1 MKMIRA
7 IAILGFV
14 FGVVNCFA
22 QSAISGRVLNQADG
36 KPVANASVFISNATI
51 GDKTAADGTFTL
63 HGVKSGKYDLVV
75 SIIGFELYTQ
85 QITATGSNIKLPDI
99 MLLSK
104 TMLLSEVKIKPV
116 HDYNRG
122 MYLNWFTDE
131 FLGTSEIAKDCKII
145 NPEMLDFDYD
155 NVKDVLKASSVDF
168 LVIENNTLGYRV
180 KYLLTNFVLNRN
192 RLEKHFSYNGF
203 VLFEQMDGSDVQKK
217 RWLKARQA
225 VYENSTMH
233 FLRAL
238 VNGNLADEGFQMQQL
253 SVYYNPERPP
263 DTLIQSKI
271 KYYTNLKA
279 KAANEKDSLAFWVK
293 KSKIKANLLKL
304 NTYPL
309 EGCEIV
315 QKTNQDGLYA
325 LGCENDALYITY
337 NKYGHFDT
345 KGRIDNVDDKYNI
358 ENSIIKF
365 NNSYALFDANGW
377 INNPESVLISG
388 VWAKDR
394 VAELLPEDFYEA
406 ATAKGNGASLSAMA
420 TRLKDYAGNHAT
432 EKAYLHLDKIRYM
445 PGDTIWF
452 KAYTVAGE
460 NHELSTISDVL
471 HVRLFNNQDSVVS
484 SLNVPLSTGTGWGD
498 IALPVTS
505 KTGDYHLQAY
515 TNWMRNFDAGYFF
528 DRQINV
534 GDEAATLKPKKQV
547 LAGNTDVQFFPEG
560 GALIN
565 GLRLKVAVKAINPKG
580 VGEDVSGVVLDNLGT
595 EVAEFS
601 TQHLGMGIFAIT
613 PVAGKTYQAKIIA
626 KDGKHYTVDL
636 PKAQDNGFAIT
647 INNSEADSLSV
658 RIVASDKLFQTKK
671 NTGYYL
677 LAQSGAKV
685 NYTAT
690 FKLSAQSYNTIIDK
704 GRFPTGIT
712 RFTLFADNGEPLN
725 ERIVFIRH
733 TDTLKLGIS
742 TPAKTYAARQKVELK
757 LTSKNQDNCNV
768 SGSFSASV
776 INESFEPVNDASEN
790 TILNN
795 LLLTSDLKG
804 SIEHPNYYFT
814 NVTDKTLADLDI
826 LMLTQGYHRF
836 EWKQVLAADKPPIVF
851 EPEKGLQVSGFVKSF
866 AGKPL
871 AGNKVSLLTTKGG
884 FFKMD
889 TVTNKDGRF
898 TFSPILDE
906 NVKYVIQARTANNKK
921 NVVVSLDTLSKGQYA
936 LRNIIPVT
944 TDSVKALTTYQQQ
957 VKQQLKLSI
966 DKRMIQL
973 KEVVIKDKRSGPP
986 DLLTHAENPDQVISD
1001 FPKEGTGESLSSFLG
1016 MRLRGIMVK
1025 HPLNAGPNEVHFYST
1040 RELARNAVAPVPM
1053 MVKLDGMEIDPVI
1066 FGSLQLTDIESAE
1079 VIRTSGKMD
1088 MTTGAT
1094 EVLYL
1099 ISNKHPGGKAQ
1110 QATDVITYQS
1120 NGLYKAREFYSPRYD
1135 KVNESSSKPDLRT
1148 TIFWKPDIITDKDG
1162 NATLSFYNADTRGTY
1177 RVIVEGIDVD
1187 GNIGRQVYTYV
1198 VE

>member
-7 IAILGFV
+7 LALVGLV
-14 FGVVNCFA
+14 FGMFNCFA

-36 KPVANASVFISNATI
+36 KPVANASIFISNATI
-51 GDKTAADGTFTL
+51 GDKTATDGSYTL
-63 HGVKSGKYDLVV
+63 HGLKSGKYDLVV
-75 SIIGFELYTQ
+75 SIVGFELYNQ
-85 QITATGSNIKLPDI
+85 QLTITGNDIKLPDI
-99 MLLSK
+99 MILSK

-131 FLGTSEIAKDCKII
+131 FLGASEMAKDCKII

-168 LVIENNTLGYRV
+168 LVIENNALGYRV
-180 KYLLTNFVLNRN
+180 KYLLTDFTLNRN
-192 RLEKHFSYNGF
+192 RLEKSFSYKGF
-203 VLFEQMDGSDVQKK
+203 VLFEQMEGSDAQKR
-217 RWLKARQA
+217 RWLKARQG
-225 VYENSTMH
+225 VYENSMMH

-238 VNGNLADEGFQMQQL
+238 VNGNLTDEGFQMQQL
-253 SVYYNPERPP
+253 SIYYNPERPP

-271 KYYTNLKA
+271 KYYTSLKA
-279 KAANEKDSLAFWVK
+279 KTANDKDSLAFWIK
-293 KSKIKANLLKL
+293 KSKIKEKLLKL

-309 EGCEIV
+309 EGREIV

-337 NKYGHFDT
+337 NKYGHFDER
-345 KGRIDNVDDKYNI
+345 GRINNVDDKYNT
-358 ENSIIKF
+358 ENSIMKF
-365 NNSYALFDANGW
+365 NNTYAFFDANGW
-377 INNPESVLISG
+377 INDPQSVLVSG

-394 VAELLPEDFYEA
+394 VAELLPEDYYEA
-406 ATAKGNGASLSAMA
+406 PIIKGNGAGLTTMA
-420 TRLKDYAGNHAT
+420 TKLAAYANDHAT
-432 EKAYLHLDKIRYM
+432 EKTYLQLDKTHYL
-445 PGDTIWF
+445 PGDTVWF
-452 KAYTVAGE
+452 KAYTVMGE
-460 NHELSTISDVL
+460 DHQLSTISNVL
-471 HVRLFNNQDSVVS
+471 HVRLLNNRDSVIS
-484 SLNVPLSTGTGWGD
+484 SLNLPLSSGTGWGD
-498 IALPVTS
+498 IALPVAS

-515 TNWMRNFDAGYFF
+515 TNWMRNFDAAYFF
-528 DRQINV
+528 DRQISV
-534 GDEAATLKPKKQV
+534 GDVVQQKPKKQI
-547 LAGNTDVQFFPEG
+547 LAVANDVQFFPEG

-580 VGEDVSGVVLDNLGT
+580 AGEDISGSVVDNEGT

-601 TQHLGMGIFAIT
+601 TQHLGMGVFAIT
-613 PVAGKTYQAKIIA
+613 AVAGKTYQAKITA

-636 PKAQDNGFAIT
+636 PKAQDDGFAIT

-658 RIVASDKLFQTKK
+658 RIVASDKLFQTQK

-690 FKLSAQSYNTIIDK
+690 FKLSAQSYNTVIEK
-704 GRFPTGIT
+704 SRFPTGIT

-725 ERIVFIRH
+725 ERIVFIGH
-733 TDTLKLGIS
+733 SDTLKLS
-742 TPAKTYAARQKVELK
+742 MNTAAKIYAARQKVELK
-757 LTSKNQDNCNV
+757 LTSKNADNRNV

-776 INESFEPVNDASEN
+776 INESFEPVNEATEN

-795 LLLTSDLKG
+795 LLLTSDLRG
-804 SIEHPNYYFT
+804 SIEQPNYYFT
-814 NVTDKTLADLDI
+814 NVTNKTLADLDI

-836 EWKQVLAADKPPIVF
+836 EWKQVLAADNNTPVF
-851 EPEKGLQVSGFVKSF
+851 EPEKELLVSGFVKSF

-889 TVTNKDGRF
+889 TLTNASGRF
-898 TFSPILDE
+898 TFSPILDD
-906 NVKYVIQARTANNKK
+906 NLKYVIQARTANNKK
-921 NVVVSLDTLSKGQYA
+921 NVVLSLDTLSTGQYA
-936 LRNIIPVT
+936 EKNIIPVT
-944 TDSVKALTTYQQQ
+944 ADSVTALTTYQQQ
-957 VKQQLKLSI
+957 IKQQLKLSI

-973 KEVVIKDKRSGPP
+973 KEVVIKDKREEPKDAFS
-986 DLLTHAENPDQVISD
+986 HAENPDQVIND

-1016 MRLRGIMVK
+1016 VRLRGIMVK
-1025 HPLNAGPNEVHFYST
+1025 HPINSAPNEVHFYST
-1040 RELARNAVAPVPM
+1040 RELARNAVAPIPM

-1066 FGSLQLTDIESAE
+1066 FGTLQLTDIESAE
-1079 VIRTSGKMD
+1079 VIRTTGKMD

-1110 QATDVITYQS
+1110 AATDVITYQS
-1120 NGLYKAREFYSPRYD
+1120 NGLYKAREFYLPKYD
-1135 KVNESSSKPDLRT
+1135 KVTESSSKPDLRT

-1162 NATLSFYNADTRGTY
+1162 NATLLFYNADTRGTY
-1177 RVIVEGIDVD
+1177 RVTVEGIDVD
-1187 GNIGRQVYTYV
+1187 GNLGRQIYTYK